1 MSDFLIDSSSPWF
14 CIFVQTGHEERVR
27 IRLRQKFDMQLNMII
42 PQRQLRQRALGK
54 WSEIRKPIFPGYIL
68 VNSIMDGTEC
78 FRINR
83 TEKVVKVLTDQQGF
97 PKPILESELTP
108 ILNLIRDG
116 EIILPSKV
124 IAAGNSI
131 QVISG
136 PLLNMEGYV
145 KKVNL
150 RKGRAQIL
158 LDFMGR
164 EKKVDLGIEVLKII

>member
-27 IRLRQKFDMQLNMII
+27 IRLKRNLEIQLNMII
-42 PQRQLRQRALGK
+42 PQRQVRQRVLGK
-54 WSEIRKPIFPGYIL
+54 WNEIRKPIFPGYIL
-68 VNSIMDGTEC
+68 VNNSMDGTEC
-78 FRINR
+78 YRINR
-83 TEKVVKVLTDQQGF
+83 TEKVVKVLTDQEGF
-97 PKPILESELTP
+97 PKPILESELAP

-150 RKGRAQIL
+150 RKGRAQIV
-158 LDFMGR
+158 LDFMGK
-164 EKKVDLGIEVLKII
+164 EKKIDLGIEVLKII